1 MVDQPAVLFVCAHRV
16 MVFEGADG
24 GKVANAEVTD
34 YASVMGIFA
43 DPYVAL
49 TG

>member
-1 MVDQPAVLFVCAHRV
+1 MLE
-16 MVFEGADG
+16 FEGADE

-34 YASVMGIFA
+34 YASVMGKFA
-43 DPYVAL
+43 GPYVAL